1 MIMLAS
7 KTRDLSINL
16 RISQNQRD
24 LIDRTATLQG
34 KSRSE
39 FMLDS
44 AYQKAQD
51 VLLDRCLF
59 DVDEQRFQQFL
70 DRLDA
75 PVMPNKNL
83 RQLLTAKAPWDQSVM
98 SELEQIPNRPEK
110 FNVSH
115 QVEQFNCGNI
125 QLNDWLKHRAFK
137 NELHRL
143 DLQDAL
149 EAIAEAERL
158 GEQPIPSESVAGELV

>member
-1 MIMLAS
+1 MSTPSQQTTDLNKPTS
-7 KTRDLSINL
+7 KTSDLSINL

-24 LIDRTATLQG
+24 LIDRAATLQG

-75 PVMPNKNL
+75 PVMSNEHL
-83 RQLLTAKAPWDQSVM
+83 RQLLTAKAPWD
-98 SELEQIPNRPEK
+98 
-110 FNVSH
+110 
-115 QVEQFNCGNI
+115 
-125 QLNDWLKHRAFK
+125 
-137 NELHRL
+137 
-143 DLQDAL
+143 
-149 EAIAEAERL
+149 
-158 GEQPIPSESVAGELV
+158 

>member
-1 MIMLAS
+1 MSTPSQQTTDLNKPAS
-7 KTRDLSINL
+7 KARDLSINL

-24 LIDRTATLQG
+24 LIDRAATLQG

-59 DVDEQRFQQFL
+59 DVDKQRFQQFL

-75 PVMPNKNL
+75 PVMPNENL
-83 RQLLTAKAPWDQSVM
+83 RQLLTANAPWD
-98 SELEQIPNRPEK
+98 
-110 FNVSH
+110 
-115 QVEQFNCGNI
+115 
-125 QLNDWLKHRAFK
+125 
-137 NELHRL
+137 
-143 DLQDAL
+143 
-149 EAIAEAERL
+149 
-158 GEQPIPSESVAGELV
+158 

>member
-1 MIMLAS
+1 MSTSSQQTTDLNKPAS
-7 KTRDLSINL
+7 KARDLSINL

-24 LIDRTATLQG
+24 LIDRAATLQG

-59 DVDEQRFQQFL
+59 DVDKQRFQQFL

-75 PVMPNKNL
+75 PVMPNENL
-83 RQLLTAKAPWDQSVM
+83 RQLLTANAPWD
-98 SELEQIPNRPEK
+98 
-110 FNVSH
+110 
-115 QVEQFNCGNI
+115 
-125 QLNDWLKHRAFK
+125 
-137 NELHRL
+137 
-143 DLQDAL
+143 
-149 EAIAEAERL
+149 
-158 GEQPIPSESVAGELV
+158 

>member
-1 MIMLAS
+1 MSTPSQQTTDLNKPVS

-24 LIDRTATLQG
+24 LIDRAATLQG

-59 DVDEQRFQQFL
+59 DVDEQKFQQFL
-70 DRLDA
+70 ARLDA
-75 PVMPNKNL
+75 PVIPNENL
-83 RQLLTAKAPWDQSVM
+83 RQLLTAKAPWD
-98 SELEQIPNRPEK
+98 
-110 FNVSH
+110 
-115 QVEQFNCGNI
+115 
-125 QLNDWLKHRAFK
+125 
-137 NELHRL
+137 
-143 DLQDAL
+143 
-149 EAIAEAERL
+149 
-158 GEQPIPSESVAGELV
+158 